1 MLGENITEA
10 VRGLRRTR
18 RPALSILSAARE
30 GQSITM
36 EDLPHSTP
44 EDVAMRL
51 RALADGLTDPAD
63 IAAVNKYV
71 DELEREAKQGRLTS
85 KAKRLKD
92 GVLAL
97 IDA

>member
-1 MLGENITEA
+1 
-10 VRGLRRTR
+10 
-18 RPALSILSAARE
+18 
-30 GQSITM
+30 
-36 EDLPHSTP
+36 
-44 EDVAMRL
+44 MRL